1 MWLNLLNTN
10 SKKHFETSIK
20 TVCNKNWQLQLF
32 HNIKHMDNFSNEE
45 AEGLVT
51 DGVNI
56 RGSGT
61 RQLNTIVGILY
72 NRYEAPVSSSMDRIM
87 IFSKYR
93 IYSFE

>member
-1 MWLNLLNTN
+1 
-10 SKKHFETSIK
+10 
-20 TVCNKNWQLQLF
+20 
-32 HNIKHMDNFSNEE
+32 MDNFSNEE